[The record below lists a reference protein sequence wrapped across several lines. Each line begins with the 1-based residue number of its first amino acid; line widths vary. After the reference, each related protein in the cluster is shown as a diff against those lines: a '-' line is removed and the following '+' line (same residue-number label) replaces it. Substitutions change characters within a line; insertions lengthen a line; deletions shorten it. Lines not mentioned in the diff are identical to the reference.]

1 MTFPFLTF
9 MIDLTI
15 NERGGTPFIVLQE
28 YLRIILKIQLFYK
41 SIRRII
47 DVDMDNKIIIK
58 II

>member
-41 SIRRII
+41 SIRRTI

>member
-1 MTFPFLTF
+1 
-9 MIDLTI
+9 MIDLII

-41 SIRRII
+41 SIRRTI

>member
-1 MTFPFLTF
+1 MTFPLFTF

-41 SIRRII
+41 SIRRTI

>member
-9 MIDLTI
+9 MIDLII

-41 SIRRII
+41 SIRRTI